1 MFKNFKSNFFF
12 QSKITL
18 IPYKKDIK
26 KYSFS
31 FFKDDL
37 IAAFLVAL
45 LALPQSI
52 AYSLLANLPFQAG
65 VFSAIFGS
73 IFTGIFCSSKHL
85 VAGPSTGVSILIQT
99 TIAGILNTY
108 YSSLQGVLRDQM
120 AITLLMQIVLLI
132 GIFQI
137 LLGLFNLGKLL
148 SFVSR
153 SVILGYFAGVVIA
166 IVVNQLYYLL
176 GISINNE
183 SSLVIFRL
191 AKLFKYIVRTN
202 FVTLLVGILS
212 ISFLTFFKF
221 KFKKLPGSII
231 TIVLIALLVFFLNPL
246 LNQNYKVLTLVD
258 LGIEE
263 SIKFKLSFFKF
274 NLKMVNILFFPSLA
288 IALLSILE
296 VTSISKNLSAKNGQ
310 KIRSNQEIFSV
321 GIANLFLSFL
331 PIALPASASIS
342 RSMLNYEYKAKT
354 RFASVFSGIFVAIII
369 FFLWP
374 MIKLIPLCSLAA
386 ILIVMVPTIIEP
398 KHIKLCFRA
407 TIGDGFVF
415 LLTMVSCLI
424 FSLDI
429 AFFIGIVISI
439 LFYLKRAAVP
449 HLVEYAFDSSGRLIV
464 VSANKLMHRKVR
476 IIGISG
482 ELFFAAV
489 ELVQNT
495 IRKVI
500 KDPSVEVIILRLN
513 RVYHVDASM
522 CFAILRLY
530 DYLKS
535 TSRYLIISGVTEEVW
550 QIFEKAGVIKQLGSD
565 NVFLSEET
573 KPQLSTWRAAMR
585 AKDLLED

>member
-1 MFKNFKSNFFF
+1 MFKKIRKNFFF
-12 QSKITL
+12 QSRITL
-18 IPYKKDIK
+18 LPFKKDIK
-26 KYSFS
+26 KYNLS
-31 FFKDDL
+31 FFKDDI
-37 IAAFLVAL
+37 IASFSVAL

-52 AYSLLANLPFQAG
+52 AYSLLANLPPQAG
-65 VFSAIFGS
+65 IFSAIFGS
-73 IFTGIFCSSKHL
+73 IFTGVFGSSKHL

-99 TIAGILNTY
+99 TILGILNTY
-108 YSSLQGVLRDQM
+108 YPNVIGLQRDNLVIM
-120 AITLLMQIVLLI
+120 LLMQIVLLI

-137 LLGLFNLGKLL
+137 FLALFNLGKILQ
-148 SFVSR
+148 FVSR
-153 SVILGYFAGVVIA
+153 SVILGYFAGVSVA
-166 IVVNQLYYLL
+166 IVVNQLYYLFGL
-176 GISINNE
+176 SINHE
-183 SSLVIFRL
+183 SSLVFFKIF
-191 AKLFKYIVRTN
+191 KLFTHILDTN
-202 FVTLLVGILS
+202 LLSLAIGLLS
-212 ISFLTFFKF
+212 IVLLIFFKL
-221 KFKKLPGSII
+221 KFKKMPGSII
-231 TIVLIALLVFFLNPL
+231 TIALITIVVFFLNPL
-246 LNQNYKVLTLVD
+246 VSKNFKILRLVD
-258 LGIEE
+258 LGME
-263 SIKFKLSFFKF
+263 SISKFKLTLPAFDI
-274 NLKMVNILFFPSLA
+274 KMINFLIFPSLA

-321 GIANLFLSFL
+321 GISNLILSFFS
-331 PIALPASASIS
+331 IALPVSGSVS
-342 RSMLNYEYKAKT
+342 RSTLNYEYKAKT
-354 RFASVFSGIFVAIII
+354 RFSSVYSGLFVAIII

-374 MIKLIPLCSLAA
+374 LVKLIPLSALAA

-407 TIGDGFVF
+407 TKGDGFVF
-415 LLTMVSCLI
+415 SLTMISCLI

-464 VSANKLMHRKVR
+464 ISPNKLMHRKVR

-495 IRKVI
+495 IRKVM
-500 KDPSVEVIILRLN
+500 KDPFVEVIILRLN

-530 DYLKS
+530 DYLKT

-550 QIFEKAGVIKQLGSD
+550 QIFENAGVVKQLGSE
-565 NVFLSEET
+565 NIFTTQET
-573 KPQLSTWRAAMR
+573 NPQLSTWRAAMR
-585 AKDLLED
+585 AKDLLEE